1 MNEKNI
7 IYLDYQATTP
17 LRPEVLK
24 AMMPYFKEKYGNPHS
39 NNHSLGKDANLAVEK
54 AKKNIA
60 SLINCE
66 PEEIIL
72 TSGATESN
80 NFAIKSI
87 AESYGKEKI
96 QIITL
101 NTEHKCVIE
110 SCNFLEKRGYLVHYL
125 EVEKNG
131 IVNFSKLKKLI
142 KDKMSLVSIMHV
154 NNEIGVIQPVN
165 EIGKLCKKYG
175 GLFHTDAAQ
184 TFSCLNI
191 DVKKNNIDALS
202 LSAHKIYGP
211 KGIGALYINA
221 KIKNIVRPL
230 IDGGGQ
236 QNGLRSG
243 TIATPLAVGFG
254 EASLQIKKRLK
265 KNFNYYKM
273 LSNFF
278 IHELKKNKIKFNI
291 NGDLKKRSPVNLN
304 IAFLEVEANQLIN
317 FLPETAI
324 STGSACASGN
334 IEKSHVLTA
343 LKIEN
348 SVIDSSIR
356 ISFGENTKKTHL
368 VKTSKLINSAIKKIK
383 NLT

>member
-39 NNHSLGKDANLAVEK
+39 NNHSLGKNANLAVEK

-131 IVNFSKLKKLI
+131 IVNFSKLEKLI
-142 KDKMSLVSIMHV
+142 KEKMSLVSIMHV

-221 KIKNIVRPL
+221 KIKNTVRPL

-324 STGSACASGN
+324 STGSACTSGN

-348 SVIDSSIR
+348 SIIDSSIR
-356 ISFGENTKKTHL
+356 ISFGENTKKTDL
-368 VKTSKLINSAIKKIK
+368 TKIAKLINSAIKKIK

>member
-1 MNEKNI
+1 MNKKNI

-60 SLINCE
+60 SLINCK

-110 SCNFLEKRGYLVHYL
+110 SCNFLEKKSYLVHYL

-142 KDKMSLVSIMHV
+142 KNKMSLVSIMHV

-254 EASLQIKKRLK
+254 EASLQIKTRLK

-278 IHELKKNKIKFNI
+278 IHELKKNKIKFSI

-324 STGSACASGN
+324 STGSACTSGN

-356 ISFGENTKKTHL
+356 ISFGENTKKTDL
-368 VKTSKLINSAIKKIK
+368 IKTVKLISSAIKKIK

>member
-131 IVNFSKLKKLI
+131 IVNFSKLEKLI
-142 KDKMSLVSIMHV
+142 KDKISLVSIMHV

-165 EIGKLCKKYG
+165 QIGKLCKKYG

-254 EASLQIKKRLK
+254 EASIQIKTRFK
-265 KNFNYYKM
+265 KNFNYYKI

-278 IHELKKNKIKFNI
+278 IRELKKNKIKFNI

-324 STGSACASGN
+324 STGSACTSGN

-348 SVIDSSIR
+348 SIIDSSIR
-356 ISFGENTKKTHL
+356 ISFGENTKKTDL
-368 VKTSKLINSAIKKIK
+368 TKIVKLISSAIKKIK
-383 NLT
+383 NLQ

>member
-39 NNHSLGKDANLAVEK
+39 NNHSLGKDANLAIEK

-125 EVEKNG
+125 GVEKNG
-131 IVNFSKLKKLI
+131 ILNISQLEELI
-142 KDKMSLVSIMHV
+142 KNKMSLISIMHV
-154 NNEIGVIQPVN
+154 NNEIGVIQPIN
-165 EIGKLCKKYG
+165 EIGKLCKKYNAI
-175 GLFHTDAAQ
+175 FHTDAAQ
-184 TFSCLNI
+184 TFSCLDI
-191 DVKKNNIDALS
+191 DVKKNHIDALS

-211 KGIGALYINA
+211 KGIGALYLNS
-221 KIKNIVRPL
+221 KIKNILRPL

-236 QNGLRSG
+236 QSGLRSG
-243 TIATPLAVGFG
+243 TIPTPLAVGFG
-254 EASLQIKKRLK
+254 EASIQIKKRTDNNFK
-265 KNFNYYKM
+265 KYKE
-273 LSNFF
+273 LNTYF
-278 IHELKKNKIKFNI
+278 INQLKKNKINFQI
-291 NGDLKKRSPVNLN
+291 NGDLNKRSPINLN
-304 IAFLEVEANQLIN
+304 ISFLDIEADQLIN
-317 FLPETAI
+317 FLPNLAM
-324 STGSACASGN
+324 STGSACTSGS

-343 LKIEN
+343 LKLQNNI
-348 SVIDSSIR
+348 IDSSIR
-356 ISFGENTKKTHL
+356 FSFGEITKKIDIKK
-368 VKTSKLINSAIKKIK
+368 VAKLIYIAINKIKK
-383 NLT
+383 LS

>member
-131 IVNFSKLKKLI
+131 IVNFLKLEKLI

-324 STGSACASGN
+324 STGSACTSGN

-348 SVIDSSIR
+348 SIIDSSIR
-356 ISFGENTKKTHL
+356 ISFGENTKKTDL
-368 VKTSKLINSAIKKIK
+368 TKIAKYINTAIKKIK
-383 NLT
+383 NLQ

>member
-66 PEEIIL
+66 PDEIIL

-87 AESYGKEKI
+87 AESYEKEKI

-125 EVEKNG
+125 GVEKNG
-131 IVNFSKLKKLI
+131 ILNISQLEELI
-142 KDKMSLVSIMHV
+142 KNKMSLVSIMHV

-254 EASLQIKKRLK
+254 EASIQIKTRFK
-265 KNFNYYKM
+265 KNFNYYKI

-278 IHELKKNKIKFNI
+278 IRELKKNKIKFNI

-324 STGSACASGN
+324 STGSACTSGN

-348 SVIDSSIR
+348 SIIDSSIR
-356 ISFGENTKKTHL
+356 ISFGENTKKTDL
-368 VKTSKLINSAIKKIK
+368 TKIAKLINSAIKKIK
-383 NLT
+383 NLQ

>member
-131 IVNFSKLKKLI
+131 IVNFLKLEKLI

-191 DVKKNNIDALS
+191 DVKKKNIDALS

-254 EASLQIKKRLK
+254 EASVQIKTRLK

-278 IHELKKNKIKFNI
+278 IRELKKNKIKFNI

-324 STGSACASGN
+324 STGSACTSGN

-348 SVIDSSIR
+348 SIIDSSIR
-356 ISFGENTKKTHL
+356 ISFGENTKKTDL
-368 VKTSKLINSAIKKIK
+368 TKIAKLINSAIKKIK

>member
-66 PEEIIL
+66 PEEIVL

-125 EVEKNG
+125 GVEKNG
-131 IVNFSKLKKLI
+131 ILNISQLEELI
-142 KDKMSLVSIMHV
+142 KNKMSLISIMHV
-154 NNEIGVIQPVN
+154 NNEIGVIQPIN
-165 EIGKLCKKYG
+165 EIGKLCKKYNAI
-175 GLFHTDAAQ
+175 FHTDAAQ
-184 TFSCLNI
+184 TFSCLDI
-191 DVKKNNIDALS
+191 DVKKNHIDALS

-254 EASLQIKKRLK
+254 EASIQIKTRFK
-265 KNFNYYKM
+265 KNFNYYKI

-278 IHELKKNKIKFNI
+278 IRELKKNKIKFNI

-324 STGSACASGN
+324 STGSACTSGN

-348 SVIDSSIR
+348 SIIDSSIR
-356 ISFGENTKKTHL
+356 ISFGENTKKTDL
-368 VKTSKLINSAIKKIK
+368 TKIAKFINTAIKKIK
-383 NLT
+383 NLQ